1 MPFSYKLVVNL
12 TEEDDAALGMVD
24 ELQEELA

>member
-12 TEEDDAALGMVD
+12 TQEDDSALGIVD